1 MLLIPALLAAIKSLS
16 LSPIAIDLSNEKLY
30 LLIAFLYNPGLGFL
44 HSHKYRFVWGQ
55 YRAILTGKNFFIK
68 LVLWSKNFLLIN
80 PLETSGWLEI
90 ITKLYLFE

>member
-44 HSHKYRFVWGQ
+44 HSQLSNGFSEKDG
-55 YRAILTGKNFFIK
+55 
-68 LVLWSKNFLLIN
+68 
-80 PLETSGWLEI
+80 
-90 ITKLYLFE
+90 

>member
-44 HSHKYRFVWGQ
+44 HSQLSNGFSEKDGWCGQ
-55 YRAILTGKNFFIK
+55 
-68 LVLWSKNFLLIN
+68 
-80 PLETSGWLEI
+80 
-90 ITKLYLFE
+90 